1 MADICDE
8 HGNPIQLTDEHG
20 GQIRLTDEY
29 GNPMHLTGVATTVGS
44 GQHGGTA
51 IGSDEPKVHGGTQ
64 YSPMEPVGGGGGV
77 GTMGTRHGVAPV
89 SHPVVG
95 AGVETTEPPLTTGGM
110 EGDKQQFGRTGSS
123 SSSS

>member
-8 HGNPIQLTDEHG
+8 HGNPILLTDEHG

-44 GQHGGTA
+44 
-51 IGSDEPKVHGGTQ
+51 EPKVHGGTQ
-64 YSPMEPVGGGGGV
+64 YSPMEPGVGGGGV
-77 GTMGTRHGVAPV
+77 GTMGTQGGAPV

-95 AGVETTEPPLTTGGM
+95 AGVETTGPPLTTGGM

-123 SSSS
+123 SSSSVRL